1 MASPFFARSG
11 RKGAFS
17 VYCFLQM
24 GWYSGSEYCLPINS
38 LFLSNELIGETMKS
52 HKKTITMLLTA
63 AVLLTAVFMTGC
75 IKLSEVPVLRCWQ
88 YRKPPICWTKAIK
101 SS

>member
-1 MASPFFARSG
+1 
-11 RKGAFS
+11 
-17 VYCFLQM
+17 
-24 GWYSGSEYCLPINS
+24 
-38 LFLSNELIGETMKS
+38 MKS

-75 IKLSEVPVLRCWQ
+75 IKLSEAPVLRCWQ
-88 YRKPPICWTKAIK
+88 YRKSPICWTKPIK

>member
-1 MASPFFARSG
+1 
-11 RKGAFS
+11 
-17 VYCFLQM
+17 
-24 GWYSGSEYCLPINS
+24 
-38 LFLSNELIGETMKS
+38 MKS

-75 IKLSEVPVLRCWQ
+75 IKLSEPPVLRCWQ
-88 YRKPPICWTKAIK
+88 YRKPPIWWTKSIK

>member
-11 RKGAFS
+11 RQGAFS

-24 GWYSGSEYCLPINS
+24 GWYSGSGYCLPINS

-75 IKLSEVPVLRCWQ
+75 IKLSEAPVLRCWQ
-88 YRKPPICWTKAIK
+88 YRKPPIC
-101 SS
+101 